1 MAVIGKSFVSIMVFA
16 AAFLS
21 SYWLL
26 FVQIM
31 PEEPPWLATGA
42 ALLTAGALAGLIW
55 YGLQLATPGVI
66 GTAMAWAGIV
76 GAVGFCGGFF
86 GPMAFTPEAN
96 QGPLLGLFITGPL
109 GVAAGAAGSLVYS
122 LRRRRLPMKGG

>member
-1 MAVIGKSFVSIMVFA
+1 MAAIGKSFVSIVVFA

-31 PEEPPWLATGA
+31 PEDPPWLATGA

-55 YGLQLATPGVI
+55 RGMQLETPGVI

-86 GPMAFTPEAN
+86 GPMAFTPKPIRGRCSGFSSRGRWAW
-96 QGPLLGLFITGPL
+96 PLARP
-109 GVAAGAAGSLVYS
+109 GASSTAFGAVVS
-122 LRRRRLPMKGG
+122 R